1 MHIYIIIWLLKI
13 VIIFIPKCNYYLK
26 NWKYIYIYIRIYLN
40 CTRLH
45 LQLHWKNYISPLEK
59 IEDAYI
65 YIYIYYNLIVKNQI
79 IIYIHIEMQLLSQ
92 KLEIY
97 IYIPII
103 YILTELQLL
112 SRLLE
117 TRDYVQIVTSLSL
130 LVSPITLLTIIFFRC
145 KKYKIYIIWLL
156 KIIFIRSEIQ
166 LLSRKLEI
174 YIYIRTELQLSMNLS
189 CQSLQFITNNYISPL
204 QKIQYT

>member
-1 MHIYIIIWLLKI
+1 M
-13 VIIFIPKCNYYLK
+13 
-26 NWKYIYIYIRIYLN
+26 
-40 CTRLH
+40 
-45 LQLHWKNYISPLEK
+45 
-59 IEDAYI
+59 
-65 YIYIYYNLIVKNQI
+65 IVKNQI